1 MRYIISIVFLTGCNN
16 VIDPAYYNQ
25 CRSICDR
32 AANSCNDIVMEDC
45 ISSCTG
51 FPTEEEIIS
60 FEVCA
65 DCYIAVNCDPRGYQY
80 VCYPDC
86 EL

>member
-1 MRYIISIVFLTGCNN
+1 MNGIDDTRYNR
-16 VIDPAYYNQ
+16 
-25 CRSICDR
+25 CRAICSH
-32 AANSCNDIVMEDC
+32 AAGSCSDINLEDC

-51 FPTEEEIIS
+51 FTTEEEVIS